1 MLRRFSSITSCGI
14 FQNFRWN
21 SVAPDFQR
29 INLIYGPNG
38 SGKTSLANA
47 LADLSSESTS
57 YSKVSICM
65 SNADKTNERNSDKK
79 LDNEFQ
85 RIFVFGDGY
94 VKQNLQFDGDADSTV
109 AAVLTVGKRTIQE
122 EARIAE
128 LKPLIDQSEKDLTDA
143 KKGLANAQK
152 NLDNRYRTLASSIVA
167 SLSRAGGL
175 YKSNGTYHKGIV
187 KSLFDQSH
195 DSWKLLTPEQKKISI
210 ATVNSD
216 EKKPV
221 SSRSF
226 SFQVRTDLGQDVIN
240 VLKETPVTVVLDTLS
255 DHPEATNWVDEG
267 RHLHSGLDQCL
278 FCGAPLTDA
287 RKRQIEQHFSDEV
300 TKVQST
306 VDGLIREVQASK
318 ETIASLLGDGTL
330 SGSLFDDL
338 QEPFNTAYAEAE
350 TQVKALDEWLD
361 GILTILQKKRA
372 NVLNS
377 VDFTSSATPI
387 VDGSSIESL
396 LTAHNDRV
404 TRHTSDVQKAAKSLE
419 VNFLKEAETEVQ
431 QLKNT
436 VQQASTKESE
446 IGESLNGENGYRV
459 ELATLTSSEGDP
471 LPSAESMTSELVRIL
486 GRQELSFR
494 LTPDGK
500 HYNVA
505 RYDQPARNLSTGE
518 RTAIALI
525 HFLETIKHSTA
536 TNGKPIVVIDDPV
549 SSLDR
554 AVAMGISTYIWS
566 ETVAC
571 EDTEQVFLLTHSF
584 ELFRQWDIQIDGL
597 TGSRGPNNNKGYT
610 SNTYELASHY
620 CHIQGEFIRTPVL
633 SAWPPNENVRKKVR
647 SSYHHAFMTAAYAH
661 NELMNDSSM
670 EKKLDATLL
679 YPNVLRRLLETFLAF
694 KTPASNNGFAGAM
707 RDMGAKLE
715 SMGYQGDP
723 NALRLELTRF
733 THAYSHA
740 DSPETDTV
748 MNPDEIGST
757 ITAVFTFMN
766 AIDQDHFRG
775 LCQLIGADPKQ
786 LLQEPKPKDNT
797 RKEVHNV

>member
-1 MLRRFSSITSCGI
+1 MLRKFSSITNCGI
-14 FQNFRWN
+14 FQNFRWS
-21 SVAPDFQR
+21 SVTPDFQR

-47 LADLSSESTS
+47 LADLSSEDGTS
-57 YSKVSICM
+57 YSDVSICM
-65 SNADKTNERNSDKK
+65 SNADKTNERNSDKQI
-79 LDNEFQ
+79 DSEFQ
-85 RIFVFGDGY
+85 RIFVFGDAY
-94 VKQNLQFDGDADSTV
+94 EKKNLQFDGNDDSTV
-109 AAVLTVGKRTIQE
+109 DAVLTVGEKTIQQ

-128 LKPLIDQSEKDLTDA
+128 LKPLIDQSEKDLTAAKQGLVRA
-143 KKGLANAQK
+143 KKNLA
-152 NLDNRYRTLASSIVA
+152 DRYRSLASSIVT
-167 SLSRAGGL
+167 SLSRAGGR
-175 YKSNGTYHKGIV
+175 YKSNGTYHMGIV

-221 SSRSF
+221 NSRSF
-226 SFQVRTDLGQDVIN
+226 SFQVRTDLGQDVVN
-240 VLKETPVTVVLDTLS
+240 VLKETPVTVVLETLS
-255 DHPEATNWVDEG
+255 DHPEATSWVDEG
-267 RHLHSGLDQCL
+267 RHLHSSLDQCL

-306 VDGLIREVQASK
+306 VDGLIREVQANK

-338 QEPFNTAYAEAE
+338 QEPFNKVYSEAE
-350 TQVKALDEWLD
+350 TQVKALDEWLTR
-361 GILTILQKKRA
+361 ILEILQKKRA

-377 VDFTSSATPI
+377 VDFTCSAAPI
-387 VDGSSIESL
+387 VDGYPIEHL
-396 LTAHNDRV
+396 LTAHNDRI
-404 TRHTSDVQKAAKSLE
+404 TRHASAVQEAARSLE
-419 VNFLKEAETEVQ
+419 LSLLKESETEVQ
-431 QLKNT
+431 QLKDT
-436 VQQASTKESE
+436 VERASTKESE
-446 IGESLNGENGYRV
+446 INKSLNGENGYRV
-459 ELATLTSSEGDP
+459 ELARLTRPEGDP

-486 GRQELSFR
+486 GRKELSFS

-500 HYNVA
+500 RYSVT

-536 TNGKPIVVIDDPV
+536 TNGKPIVIIDDPV

-566 ETVAC
+566 ETVAG
-571 EDTEQVFLLTHSF
+571 DDAEQIFLLTHSF

-597 TGSRGPNNNKGYT
+597 TGSRGPNNNKGFT

-620 CHIQGEFIRTPVL
+620 CHIQGKFIRMPVL

-647 SSYHHAFMTAAYAH
+647 SSYHHAFMIAAHAH
-661 NELMNDSSM
+661 DELIRDSSM

-679 YPNVLRRLLETFLAF
+679 YPNVLRRILETFLAF
-694 KTPASNNGFAGAM
+694 KTPASKRGFAGAM
-707 RDMGAKLE
+707 QDMGAKLE
-715 SMGYQGDP
+715 SMGYQGDA
-723 NALRLELTRF
+723 NALRIRLTRF
-733 THAYSHA
+733 THTHSHA

-748 MNPDEIGST
+748 VNPDEIGAI
-757 ITAVFTFMN
+757 ITAVFTFMD
-766 AIDQDHFRG
+766 AVDHEHFNG
-775 LCQLIGADPKQ
+775 LCEATGFDSAD
-786 LLQEPKPKDNT
+786 LLQKP
-797 RKEVHNV
+797 ESELNVS